1 MSDSKEHAYTLFVS
15 KIPNY
20 TKEEDF
26 QALFPESYRCFITKS
41 SFSKK
46 FRVGYVYYSSSELY
60 QKALQSKYQLPN
72 GPVLTVKPAHDKA
85 SSLSNKKEALKRT
98 SQIRFDRKVAKE
110 KQSRIILRNLSFK
123 ASEEDIKTVFSKHGA
138 LKHINILTK
147 PDGKRVGCAFLQYEN
162 RPQAAKAIKAAN
174 GSNFMGRPVA
184 LDWAVPKKDFQAT
197 NSKTEVEVKN
207 KDVDHLMSAEEDNG
221 FGKDDK
227 NGSEDD
233 EDGFDGEDENMSVD
247 GEEKYEDDSERD
259 SEDDDKDSRPKWES
273 GHDVDEGRTVFIR
286 NLSFDSLEED
296 LASLIEERYGE
307 VVFAKFVMDKIK
319 EHPKGTAFVKFVQTK
334 SAERAVND
342 KEPLILDDRTIYL
355 CMAMKKSDADSI
367 NKKKEMDKKLGK
379 DKRNLHLAREGLIRE
394 GTRAA
399 VDVSKTDLHLRT
411 KIQKW
416 KTNMLKDLSCFVSP
430 VRLCVRNIPEDFNDK
445 RLRNLFSKYGVLSEA
460 KVIRDEK
467 MNPAKG
473 NAELGFV
480 TFKEHEHALNALRA
494 VNNNPTIFRKDCRPI
509 VEFSIENLK
518 AIKAREKRLQKS
530 RENNP
535 NFKKI
540 NTSTQKTKPA
550 QTLNKKMEDSGE
562 TVHGFMGSKNDP
574 KQKNLPSHIGPKVR
588 SARPKISRKDLKKG
602 AKRKV
607 LEKKIRTVP
616 IQHKKDKTDHEE
628 NNPEKKKKNKK
639 KVKPETLKELK
650 EEKSFNS
657 LVQNYKTKLLDNYEP
672 MAKRRKWFAE

>member
-72 GPVLTVKPAHDKA
+72 GP
-85 SSLSNKKEALKRT
+85 KEALKRT

-123 ASEEDIKTVFSKHGA
+123 ASEEDIKT
-138 LKHINILTK
+138 

-221 FGKDDK
+221 FGRDDK

-233 EDGFDGEDENMSVD
+233 EDGFDGEDENMSVDGEEKYEDGFDGEDENMSVD

-273 GHDVDEGRTVFIR
+273 GHDR
-286 NLSFDSLEED
+286 ED

-342 KEPLILDDRTIYL
+342 KEPLILDDRTVYL

-445 RLRNLFSKYGVLSEA
+445 KA
-460 KVIRDEK
+460 KKSV
-467 MNPAKG
+467 
-473 NAELGFV
+473 
-480 TFKEHEHALNALRA
+480 FK
-494 VNNNPTIFRKDCRPI
+494 VWC
-509 VEFSIENLK
+509 
-518 AIKAREKRLQKS
+518 
-530 RENNP
+530 
-535 NFKKI
+535 
-540 NTSTQKTKPA
+540 
-550 QTLNKKMEDSGE
+550 
-562 TVHGFMGSKNDP
+562 
-574 KQKNLPSHIGPKVR
+574 
-588 SARPKISRKDLKKG
+588 
-602 AKRKV
+602 
-607 LEKKIRTVP
+607 
-616 IQHKKDKTDHEE
+616 
-628 NNPEKKKKNKK
+628 
-639 KVKPETLKELK
+639 
-650 EEKSFNS
+650 SF
-657 LVQNYKTKLLDNYEP
+657 
-672 MAKRRKWFAE
+672 